1 MMKKAITAVIT
12 AAAMFSTAAA
22 FAAEDTENN
31 VPEYEFNSELCKQHT
46 PVEMMSFKDMAELP
60 CEVDVL
66 VRLGIIAGYD
76 DGELKLDREIT
87 RGEAAKMLYYILYD
101 EESGSWV
108 EDTYSE
114 EKFEQ
119 KEQDYL
125 NAGTEYE
132 YDGFSDVDW
141 SSWYHPYVYYM
152 KLNNVTD
159 GYEDGTFRPENSI
172 TEIELLA
179 MLERMIGYSYMIE
192 AEGGYP
198 DGVTVINERLGLI
211 DEPENVPATRARAVE
226 MFYNALDVYIVM
238 IDGMSFNENGM
249 IESHYVMYETVSE
262 YRGYIKVHGTL
273 KGSDQMEDKTILF
286 VPDEDFL
293 KGNIFTNIKIISGKE
308 YIFAK
313 KYSDMT
319 AGEASV
325 YINTKGDYF
334 TIAAAEYD

>member
-12 AAAMFSTAAA
+12 AAAMFSSAAA

-46 PVEMMSFKDMAELP
+46 AVEMMSFKDMAELP
-60 CEVDVL
+60 REVDVL
-66 VRLGIIAGYD
+66 ARLGIISGYD

-108 EDTYSE
+108 EDTYSK
-114 EKFEQ
+114 EKLEQ
-119 KEQDYL
+119 KKQDYL

-179 MLERMIGYSYMIE
+179 MLERM
-192 AEGGYP
+192 
-198 DGVTVINERLGLI
+198 
-211 DEPENVPATRARAVE
+211 
-226 MFYNALDVYIVM
+226 
-238 IDGMSFNENGM
+238 
-249 IESHYVMYETVSE
+249 YETVSE
-262 YRGYIKVHGTL
+262 YRGYVKVHGTL
-273 KGSDQMEDKTILF
+273 KESDQMEDKTIVF

-293 KGNIFTNIKIISGKE
+293 KGNIFTNIKLIGGKE

-313 KYSDMT
+313 KYSDIT
-319 AGEASV
+319 AGKAAV

-334 TIAAAEYD
+334 TIAAVEYD